1 MGDESIHQPGHA
13 AAPDNPPLVE
23 VRLFGS
29 FARGEAH
36 EDSDVDVLVLVQ
48 GLTDLEIGLAAGDVA
63 PVIAKTGLPL
73 APLPMASEKLAE
85 MRRRAKSPLLRAL
98 PYCHS
103 LVVDDWRRTPRA
115 SCSSGFARY
124 ALCGKLESDGSFDR
138 GSRCNLA
145 GPCGL

>member
-1 MGDESIHQPGHA
+1 MEQPSDLGYPAEMRRLLPVSLRPALADYAERLRARFGDR
-13 AAPDNPPLVE
+13 LVE

-29 FARGEAH
+29 FARGQAH

-85 MRRRAKSPLLRAL
+85 LRRQNRGLAL
-98 PYCHS
+98 
-103 LVVDDWRRTPRA
+103 
-115 SCSSGFARY
+115 
-124 ALCGKLESDGSFDR
+124 ALDSEGI
-138 GSRCNLA
+138 
-145 GPCGL
+145 PV

>member
-1 MGDESIHQPGHA
+1 MRRVLPVSLRSALAEYAERLRARFGERLI
-13 AAPDNPPLVE
+13 E

-85 MRRRAKSPLLRAL
+85 MRRQNRAL
-98 PYCHS
+98 
-103 LVVDDWRRTPRA
+103 
-115 SCSSGFARY
+115 
-124 ALCGKLESDGSFDR
+124 ALALDSEGISV
-138 GSRCNLA
+138 
-145 GPCGL
+145 